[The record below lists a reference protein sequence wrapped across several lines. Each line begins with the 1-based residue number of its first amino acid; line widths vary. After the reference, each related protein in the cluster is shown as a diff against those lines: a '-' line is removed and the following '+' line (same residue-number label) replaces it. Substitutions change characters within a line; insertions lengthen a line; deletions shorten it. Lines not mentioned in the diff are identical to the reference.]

1 MQCRGGEWEDAYV
14 RSGCESV
21 PSYRVT
27 DGRNLC
33 VSGVRKQLIT
43 GYNINMQARVGR
55 DCWIKTVS
63 EFLFF
68 YFLRRIHNI
77 MPLSSVLFKCILFL
91 LKKKCVYVCVLCV

>member
-1 MQCRGGEWEDAYV
+1 MGDAYV
-14 RSGCESV
+14 PSGCESV

-33 VSGVRKQLIT
+33 VSGVRMQLIT

-63 EFLFF
+63 EFVSFFLKDGFIIICLCLLFRLNVF
-68 YFLRRIHNI
+68 CF
-77 MPLSSVLFKCILFL
+77 F
-91 LKKKCVYVCVLCV
+91 